1 MEIKRIVTGMLR
13 ENCYI
18 VTKNG
23 STIVIDPGDDFALIK
38 ESVKDKTV
46 KGILITHRHFD
57 HVGALKD
64 LEKYLKIEASSY
76 VDGFDLE
83 VIKTPGHTKDSVSYY
98 FKDDNCIFTGDFLF
112 KGTVGRMDLPGGS
125 VLDMEESL
133 NKVRNYPSDLAIY
146 PGHGEPTTLGA
157 EKPHFEEYLSF

>member
-1 MEIKRIVTGMLR
+1 MEIKTIVTGMLR
-13 ENCYI
+13 ENCYV

-23 STIVIDPGDDFALIK
+23 STLVIDPGDNFDEIK
-38 ESVKDKTV
+38 DAVKDKSV

-57 HVGALKD
+57 HIGALED
-64 LEKYLKIEASSY
+64 LERLLGIEASTY

-98 FKDDNCIFTGDFLF
+98 FKSDNCIFTGDFLF
-112 KGTVGRMDLPGGS
+112 RGTIGRMDLPGGS
-125 VLDMEESL
+125 VEDMKNSL
-133 NKVRNYPSDLAIY
+133 NRISTYPDEAVAY
-146 PGHGEPTTLGA
+146 PGHGLPTILGE

>member
-1 MEIKRIVTGMLR
+1 MEIKKIVTGMLR

-38 ESVKDKTV
+38 EAIKDKAV
-46 KGILITHRHFD
+46 KGILITHHHFD

-133 NKVRNYPSDLAIY
+133 NKVRDYPDDIAIY
-146 PGHGEPTTLGA
+146 PGHGEPTTLGV